1 LGHLERWRGTR
12 ETWAKHRPPETLEK
26 ISHHELTDADLR
38 RIANRPNAAIFCS
51 NDRGAMQVWHRA
63 QGLGLS
69 IPGDVKLAGFDGD
82 EYGAL
87 VGLTTAEFDSEGLAQ
102 MAFDAIAELVAG
114 SATQVVDASVP
125 VVLRTGATS

>member
-1 LGHLERWRGTR
+1 
-12 ETWAKHRPPETLEK
+12 
-26 ISHHELTDADLR
+26 
-38 RIANRPNAAIFCS
+38 
-51 NDRGAMQVWHRA
+51 MQVWHRA
-63 QGLGLS
+63 KGLGLS

-102 MAFDAIAELVAG
+102 MAFDAIVQLVAG
-114 SATQVVDASVP
+114 GATQLVEASVP